1 MSREFAALAYDNR
14 VSDTGAWP
22 VGLAAPPLIGT
33 SAFHNVS
40 LRVGRLA
47 AQKPFSLHDRMT
59 WLLEMLATVMSFNA
73 SWLRADFAPRYWAK
87 VDALLASG
95 LPLNNLPCPLPVDV
109 GRILDTTPADPG
121 YIFAYNFNG
130 PHTGRLLYHGS
141 DSGWCEDLSASCKV
155 SSSTKLCKNMWGYH
169 ALNGQAS
176 VQEWVR
182 IADAVRSGWVAYYWK
197 ENDGSDVIAPK
208 YTYIKAV
215 PGTDFFL
222 AAGFTPST

>member
-1 MSREFAALAYDNR
+1 MQGCLWLILG
-14 VSDTGAWP
+14 TL
-22 VGLAAPPLIGT
+22 VGLLLSFMVMWGSCGTALPLVTPPSAGGMAA
-33 SAFHNVS
+33 SV
-40 LRVGRLA
+40 
-47 AQKPFSLHDRMT
+47 QKLVD
-59 WLLEMLATVMSFNA
+59 N
-73 SWLRADFAPRYWAK
+73 K